1 MSPAKKRKAVDGAT
15 RSSTP
20 RKGPSKPA
28 AKPAAGRATAA
39 PSARAR
45 ASKPVRARSAR
56 RRGAALAPLV
66 LVLRAA
72 GTNCDRETA
81 FAFEQAGAKT
91 RVVHVN
97 ELARRPAILRDVHG
111 LVIPGGFSHGDDLGA
126 GTVFGSRIRT
136 GFLDG
141 IRRLVDR
148 GGVVLGICNGFQ
160 VLAKAGL
167 VPGFDGS
174 VDRTVTLASNES
186 NRYEDR
192 WVTLEVTTDRC
203 AFLRPGERYHVPVA
217 HGEGRLLPLSHAIRE
232 RLHRDG
238 QVALRYVG
246 PDGSHPAGY
255 PFNPN
260 GAIDDIAGITDPTG
274 RILGLMPHPERHQFP
289 WHSPRF
295 HARMNSGFELAEAPT
310 GRGGDV
316 PDGLRVF
323 LNAVDHLKRSF

>member
-1 MSPAKKRKAVDGAT
+1 MSPVKSAKQG
-15 RSSTP
+15 
-20 RKGPSKPA
+20 G
-28 AKPAAGRATAA
+28 AGRTKA
-39 PSARAR
+39 PSRKRA
-45 ASKPVRARSAR
+45 AV
-56 RRGAALAPLV
+56 RRGTAVTPV
-66 LVLRAA
+66 ILVLRAA

-91 RVVHVN
+91 TTLHVN
-97 ELARRPAILRDVHG
+97 ELARKPGILNSVHG

-126 GTVFGSRIRT
+126 GTVFGARIRSN
-136 GFLDG
+136 FLGG

-160 VLAKAGL
+160 VLAKTGL

-174 VDRTVTLASNES
+174 VDRTVTLASNTS

-192 WVTLEVTTDRC
+192 WVTLEVTTERC
-203 AFLRPGERYHVPVA
+203 AFLRRGERYEVPVA
-217 HGEGRLLPLSHAIRE
+217 HGEGRLQPLDDAVLA

-246 PDGSHPAGY
+246 PGGSHPAGY
-255 PFNPN
+255 PYNPN
-260 GAIDDIAGITDPTG
+260 GAVDDIAGITDPTG

-289 WHSPRF
+289 WQSPRF
-295 HARMNSGFELAEAPT
+295 HREGPAAM
-310 GRGGDV
+310 

-323 LNAVDHLKRSF
+323 RNAVDHLKRSF

>member
-1 MSPAKKRKAVDGAT
+1 MTPSRSKLVKKQKRPAVRT
-15 RSSTP
+15 RV
-20 RKGPSKPA
+20 PS
-28 AKPAAGRATAA
+28 
-39 PSARAR
+39 
-45 ASKPVRARSAR
+45 PVRARKR
-56 RRGAALAPLV
+56 TGVALTPRI

-81 FAFEQAGAKT
+81 YAFEQAGAST
-91 RVVHVN
+91 ITVHVN
-97 ELARRPAILRDVHG
+97 ELARKPRLLADVHG

-126 GTVFGSRIRT
+126 GTVFGARIRST
-136 GFLDG
+136 FLDG

-167 VPGFDGS
+167 VPGFDGG

-192 WVTLEVTTDRC
+192 WVKLEVTTDRC
-203 AFLRPGERYHVPVA
+203 AFLRAGEVYEVPVA
-217 HGEGRLLPLSHAIRE
+217 HGEGRLLALSEAVRE

-246 PDGSHPAGY
+246 PGGAHPAGY
-255 PFNPN
+255 PWNPN
-260 GAIDDIAGITDPTG
+260 GALDDIAGITDPTG

-289 WHSPRF
+289 WQSPRF
-295 HARMNSGFELAEAPT
+295 HREGPAAT
-310 GRGGDV
+310 

-323 LNAVDHLKRSF
+323 RNAVHHLKRAF

>member
-1 MSPAKKRKAVDGAT
+1 MSPSRTKSRDAAVRT
-15 RSSTP
+15 
-20 RKGPSKPA
+20 K
-28 AKPAAGRATAA
+28 A
-39 PSARAR
+39 PSQ
-45 ASKPVRARSAR
+45 R
-56 RRGAALAPLV
+56 RPSSPRGTRVTPLI

-91 RVVHVN
+91 LTLHVN
-97 ELARRPAILRDVHG
+97 ELAKRPAVLKDVHG

-126 GTVFGSRIRT
+126 GTVFGSRIRSN
-136 GFLDG
+136 FLGG

-160 VLAKAGL
+160 VLAKTGL

-174 VDRTVTLASNES
+174 VDRTVTLASNTS

-203 AFLRPGERYHVPVA
+203 AFLRRGERYEVPVA
-217 HGEGRLLPLSHAIRE
+217 HGEGRLLPLDDEILT

-246 PDGSHPAGY
+246 PGGSHPAGY
-255 PFNPN
+255 PYNPN
-260 GAIDDIAGITDPTG
+260 GAVDDIAGITDPTG

-289 WHSPRF
+289 WQSPRF
-295 HARMNSGFELAEAPT
+295 HREGAQA
-310 GRGGDV
+310 V

-323 LNAVDHLKRSF
+323 RNAVDHLKRSF